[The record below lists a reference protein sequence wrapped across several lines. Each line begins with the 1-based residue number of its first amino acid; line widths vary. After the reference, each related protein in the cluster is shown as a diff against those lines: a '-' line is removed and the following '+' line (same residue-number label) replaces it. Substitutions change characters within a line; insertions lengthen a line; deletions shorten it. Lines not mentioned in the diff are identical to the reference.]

1 MAEELDKKISQLPKK
16 EQIDG
21 EEKIPIAA
29 GGENYHITPAQLKEY
44 GKPDLTPYMKTADA
58 QQAFQ
63 PQGNYQP
70 AGDYVTNESLEAKDY
85 ATKDYVN
92 EQIAG
97 AEQGRYALAEWTEGE
112 LDPEAA
118 SFVGDPGLLGEWH
131 PFLLDTTDNAGVTTH
146 PVGQLKRNNYLR
158 FEDGTFAPTVGIT
171 EEQRAQCDAELY
183 LNPEHTEKYCD
194 AGAFD
199 AEAFYNE
206 YGMGQKLYNAS
217 GGEITHIL
225 RPWETVETKYDVKIG
240 RKDTVYLIDQI
251 KGRSGKTWRGISTTP
266 KAYDGIDASQWKLV
280 PTAISPGPVCTVG
293 GKTRN
298 FFYLYEGETNCQ
310 NREGAGILCTMFKN
324 GRTYPRVSDMHQV
337 NNMNYARANNADN
350 TLPYPWAEGG
360 YHALN
365 TFVTCMEALY
375 GTKALHKNTLFSS
388 GVSSNDGCTD
398 EASWKLQ
405 GGMRYKLH
413 SAQDWT
419 YGRWNTTPADLFY
432 GATQEKTYFSNLLN
446 SEYPKEQCMEAQMAA
461 SFAVETGVAPGEE
474 FSFYGGTYWY
484 DNPTGANGLQ
494 DGEMNARVYKRMAQ
508 TFNAYDAEGASQSWD
523 VEVVLRVGLMNGVN
537 TSGDVYVYWGGGY
550 EQVATTKYL
559 QETQKTGNP
568 VDLYLQPDQTKWV
581 RETTYQKSDLGT
593 FLFEGEDGYPK
604 LGTHEN
610 LGNGHALKRKPY
622 AAWKTEK
629 GGSLLQGECFYAY
642 DDNNYSTVIDQR
654 TRLALR
660 FRGAATYG
668 YCSAR
673 MLAAIFAA
681 SVANRACAGSAQALI
696 EAGAAPPQAE

>member
-1 MAEELDKKISQLPKK
+1 MAEELDQKISQLPNK

-21 EEKIPIAA
+21 TEKIPIAA
-29 GGENYHITPAQLKEY
+29 GGGNYHLTPAQLKEY
-44 GKPDLTPYMKTADA
+44 GKPDLTPYMKTTEA
-58 QQAFQ
+58 QEAFQ
-63 PQGNYQP
+63 PKGNYQP

-158 FEDGTFAPTVGIT
+158 FEDGTFATTVGIT

-206 YGMGQKLYNAS
+206 YGMEQKLYNAS

-266 KAYDGIDASQWKLV
+266 KTYDGIDASQWKLV

-298 FFYLYEGETNCQ
+298 FFYLYEGETNCA
-310 NREGAGILCTMFKN
+310 NAAGIGGVCTMFQN
-324 GRTYPRVSDMHQV
+324 GRTYPRTVDVQQV
-337 NNMNYARANNADN
+337 TNMNYARANNVDN

-388 GVSSNDGCTD
+388 GVSSNDSCTD
-398 EASWKLQ
+398 EASWKQ
-405 GGMRYKLH
+405 HGGVRYKP
-413 SAQDWT
+413 SSSGIWA
-419 YGRWNTTPADLFY
+419 YGKWNDNPSDLY
-432 GATQEKTYFSNLLN
+432 YNATQGKANFTNVLNYERPKT
-446 SEYPKEQCMEAQMAA
+446 QCMEAQMAA

-474 FSFYGGTYWY
+474 FTFYGATYWY
-484 DNPTGANGLQ
+484 ENPTGANGLQ
-494 DGEMNARVYKRMAQ
+494 DGEMNARVYKKMAG
-508 TFNAYDAEGASQSWD
+508 TINGYDAEGAAQTWD
-523 VEVVLRVGLMNGVN
+523 VEVILRVGLMNGVDA
-537 TSGDVYVYWGGGY
+537 SGDIYAYWGGGT
-550 EQVATTKYL
+550 EMVATTKYKSN
-559 QETQKTGNP
+559 EQKYTGNP
-568 VDLYLQPDQTKWV
+568 VDLYLMTDQTKWL
-581 RETTYQKSDLGT
+581 RETTLQKAELGT
-593 FLFEGEDGYPK
+593 FPFESVYAK
-604 LGTHEN
+604 LGTYET
-610 LGNGHALKRKPY
+610 LGDGYILKRVPY
-622 AAWKTEK
+622 APWKSEK
-629 GGSLLQGECFYAY
+629 GGNILQGECCYGL
-642 DDNNYSTVIDQR
+642 DNNYYSSTIDQR
-654 TRLALR
+654 TRVALR
-660 FRGAATYG
+660 CRGHACHG
-668 YCSAR
+668 HDSAR
-673 MLAAIFAA
+673 SLHAAHAA
-681 SVANRACAGSAQALI
+681 SAAHGRYGGSAQALI
-696 EAGAAPPQAE
+696 ELGAAPPQAE